1 MKAASEAAL
10 GSLERRLGYAFANRD
25 LLLTALT
32 HASAT
37 TPARDTYQ
45 RLEFLGDRVLG
56 LIVTE
61 MLLKA
66 FPKAPE
72 GELSLRLADL
82 VRKEA
87 CAEVATALSLGEDLR
102 FGGGKAQR
110 AALLTTN
117 VLGDVC

>member
-1 MKAASEAAL
+1 MKAAGDAAL
-10 GSLERRLGYAFANRD
+10 APLERRLGHRFANRD

-32 HASAT
+32 HASAA
-37 TPARDTYQ
+37 TPARGTYQ

-56 LIVTE
+56 LVVTE

-72 GELSLRLADL
+72 GELSLRLAEL

-87 CAEVATALSLGEDLR
+87 CAEVAIALDMGSALR

-110 AALLTTN
+110 TT
-117 VLGDVC
+117 